1 MLRCDKGLISAL
13 NFSSQNE
20 IIIKVLCDFYEMHII
35 SRRRLVQFSEIH
47 ADAETPLD
55 IWYRATKAASWK
67 NLVELK
73 ESFPSADLV
82 GIFTVFNIKGNH
94 YRLIAEINY
103 RSGTVFVRHILTHA
117 NYDKGKWKL

>member
-1 MLRCDKGLISAL
+1 
-13 NFSSQNE
+13 
-20 IIIKVLCDFYEMHII
+20 MHII
-35 SRRRLVQFSEIH
+35 SRRRLVEFSEIH

-55 IWYRATKAASWK
+55 VWYRAAKAASWK

-82 GIFTVFNIKGNH
+82 EIFTVFNIKGNH

-117 NYDKGKWKL
+117 DYDKGNWKL